1 MERQVVQTSQFQKD
15 VKKIFTAEDLKDL
28 STYLQALPEAGDVIQ
43 GTGGVRKLRWTN
55 PKNNKGKSGG
65 LRILYHYSNDILI
78 LLISAYSKS
87 EADNLSEAQKNE
99 LKKYVPIIIKEIM
112 EDLK

>member
-1 MERQVVQTSQFQKD
+1 MERRVIQTSQFAKD

-28 STYLQALPEAGDVIQ
+28 STYLQAFPEAGDIIQ
-43 GTGGVRKLRWTN
+43 GTAGVRKLRWAN

-78 LLISAYSKS
+78 LLLFAYSKS
-87 EADNLSEAQKNE
+87 ELDNLSEAQKNE
-99 LKKYVPIIIKEIM
+99 LKKYIPIIVKQTLEN
-112 EDLK
+112 LK